1 MWQSMQTSQ
10 YDYIL
15 LINRF
20 NSNLKDMKL
29 RFATYNI
36 LNTKDRYD
44 EREAL
49 LKQNLYGLNADII
62 GLQEVVYGDNQLDE
76 LVKSEGVRHSVEVQ
90 HRHDEYFAHTAA
102 V

>member
-1 MWQSMQTSQ
+1 MVAVE
-10 YDYIL
+10 
-15 LINRF
+15 LINAR
-20 NSNLKDMKL
+20 NNNRNLKDMKL

-62 GLQEVVYGDNQLDE
+62 GLQEVVYGDN
-76 LVKSEGVRHSVEVQ
+76 
-90 HRHDEYFAHTAA
+90 
-102 V
+102 